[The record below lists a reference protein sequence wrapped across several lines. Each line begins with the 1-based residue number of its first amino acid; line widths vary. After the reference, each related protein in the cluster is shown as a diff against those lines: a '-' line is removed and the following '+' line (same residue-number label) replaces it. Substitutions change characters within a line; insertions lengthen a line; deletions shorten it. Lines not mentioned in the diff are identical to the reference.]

1 MAQSSRTFR
10 NLAACILVLS
20 CLGGVWW
27 LLLPEGTEDPVA
39 AVVQMAENLTGGS
52 GEADSAGTQ
61 TSGAGD
67 KSAGAAQTA
76 AQEEA
81 KSGSAAEGAAGT
93 ETASASSA
101 AEEGKETSGRIAESA
116 GPQEVSAALG
126 SGGAPAAAD
135 PEAELLARV
144 EKAMQQNGTALPGG
158 DSVSGAVENR
168 PPQPGE
174 VRQDSVV
181 TAGFVRDMGSW
192 LASGYV
198 PPRKEGEKGRTSRT
212 IVNANFRYSTSG
224 TLRSAERDPLKG
236 RAGILNYVFSSGMM
250 EALFRMYS
258 PSLLE
263 EMERAARDEKRR
275 VPLDDAHV
283 ADMFMV
289 YAEAFHRL
297 GTSLEAASGVDLA
310 ALSATVHR
318 EAAREAAANDDFARA
333 YTALSLAR
341 EHGRSDEVAIQSRR
355 MAESTRIAGMYA
367 DRQERARNDM
377 VYAIRRNASDKTL
390 SSAELLFLGEWL
402 SRRHASPEA
411 VHTAGDI
418 CLRTAELMQQRAERI
433 LHPESAPAEAA
444 APAQE
449 SAVPA
454 TAAVKEAEPKKASPD
469 VSTGKGRVSFADR
482 SSSGTEAYG
491 KLVKEPAAEA
501 PKAAGEQSS
510 GASAPAV
517 SAAAPAE
524 TPAPVAPAAG
534 TAAPAASVPAAA
546 SPVTPAPSAAE
557 SAPASAAAA
566 SAATPVEP
574 VPAVGSSESAA
585 PGSSAV
591 STPAASSAT
600 PAAAPVTAS
609 GTPAPSSAAPAV
621 PAPASAASV
630 PAAEQNVVA
639 PAPEVAAT
647 PAANSNVSSAPA
659 VSAAT
664 PAASAETPAP
674 AAPASGTSSPATSGS
689 FQTATS
695 PSTPAL
701 ATAESAS
708 APAAAASAATPVEP
722 VPAADAK

>member
-1 MAQSSRTFR
+1 M
-10 NLAACILVLS
+10 
-20 CLGGVWW
+20 
-27 LLLPEGTEDPVA
+27 A

-61 TSGAGD
+61 TPGAGD

-93 ETASASSA
+93 ETASASSS

-126 SGGAPAAAD
+126 SGGAPAAVD

-144 EKAMQQNGTALPGG
+144 EKAMQQNGTTVPGG

-418 CLRTAELMQQRAERI
+418 CLRTAELMRQRAERI

-501 PKAAGEQSS
+501 PRAAAEQSA
-510 GASAPAV
+510 GASAPA
-517 SAAAPAE
+517 
-524 TPAPVAPAAG
+524 
-534 TAAPAASVPAAA
+534 VPAAA

-557 SAPASAAAA
+557 SAPASAPAAP
-566 SAATPVEP
+566 AATPVEP
-574 VPAVGSSESAA
+574 VPAAGSFESAI

-609 GTPAPSSAAPAV
+609 ETPAFSSAAPAV
-621 PAPASAASV
+621 PAPA
-630 PAAEQNVVA
+630 
-639 PAPEVAAT
+639 
-647 PAANSNVSSAPA
+647 
-659 VSAAT
+659 
-664 PAASAETPAP
+664 
-674 AAPASGTSSPATSGS
+674 
-689 FQTATS
+689 
-695 PSTPAL
+695 
-701 ATAESAS
+701 
-708 APAAAASAATPVEP
+708 
-722 VPAADAK
+722 ADAK

>member
-126 SGGAPAAAD
+126 SGGAPAAVD

-144 EKAMQQNGTALPGG
+144 EKAMQQNGTTVPGG

-236 RAGILNYVFSSGMM
+236 RAEILNYVFSSGMM

-501 PKAAGEQSS
+501 PKAAG
-510 GASAPAV
+510 
-517 SAAAPAE
+517 
-524 TPAPVAPAAG
+524 
-534 TAAPAASVPAAA
+534 
-546 SPVTPAPSAAE
+546 
-557 SAPASAAAA
+557 
-566 SAATPVEP
+566 
-574 VPAVGSSESAA
+574 SSESAA
-585 PGSSAV
+585 PVSSAV
-591 STPAASSAT
+591 STPAASST

-630 PAAEQNVVA
+630 PAAEQNAVA

-647 PAANSNVSSAPA
+647 PAANSTSSPAPA
-659 VSAAT
+659 ASAAT
-664 PAASAETPAP
+664 PAETPAP
-674 AAPASGTSSPATSGS
+674 AASSAGTAAPAASVPAAASPVILA
-689 FQTATS
+689 
-695 PSTPAL
+695 PSA
-701 ATAESAS
+701 AESAPAS
-708 APAAAASAATPVEP
+708 AAAASAATPVES
-722 VPAADAK
+722 VPAAASSTVVAPVSAAVSTPAASSATPAAAK

>member
-52 GEADSAGTQ
+52 GEADSAVTQ

-144 EKAMQQNGTALPGG
+144 EKAMQQNGTAVPGG

-517 SAAAPAE
+517 PAAAPAE

-557 SAPASAAAA
+557 SAPASGAAAP
-566 SAATPVEP
+566 AATPVEP
-574 VPAVGSSESAA
+574 VPAAGSSESAI

-621 PAPASAASV
+621 PAPA
-630 PAAEQNVVA
+630 
-639 PAPEVAAT
+639 
-647 PAANSNVSSAPA
+647 
-659 VSAAT
+659 
-664 PAASAETPAP
+664 
-674 AAPASGTSSPATSGS
+674 
-689 FQTATS
+689 
-695 PSTPAL
+695 
-701 ATAESAS
+701 
-708 APAAAASAATPVEP
+708 
-722 VPAADAK
+722 ADAK

>member
-20 CLGGVWW
+20 CLGGAWW

-39 AVVQMAENLTGGS
+39 AAVQMAENLTGGS
-52 GEADSAGTQ
+52 SEADSAVTQ

-144 EKAMQQNGTALPGG
+144 EKAMQQNGTAVPGG

-469 VSTGKGRVSFADR
+469 VSIGKGRVSFADR

-491 KLVKEPAAEA
+491 KLVKEPAVEA

-557 SAPASAAAA
+557 SAPAPAAAAPAASSAGTSSPATSGSSQTATSPATPASSAAESAPASAAAA

-574 VPAVGSSESAA
+574 VPAAGSSESAI
-585 PGSSAV
+585 PGSATA

-600 PAAAPVTAS
+600 PAAA
-609 GTPAPSSAAPAV
+609 
-621 PAPASAASV
+621 
-630 PAAEQNVVA
+630 
-639 PAPEVAAT
+639 
-647 PAANSNVSSAPA
+647 
-659 VSAAT
+659 
-664 PAASAETPAP
+664 
-674 AAPASGTSSPATSGS
+674 
-689 FQTATS
+689 
-695 PSTPAL
+695 
-701 ATAESAS
+701 
-708 APAAAASAATPVEP
+708 
-722 VPAADAK
+722 K

>member
-27 LLLPEGTEDPVA
+27 LLLPEGAEDPVA

-61 TSGAGD
+61 TPGAGD

-93 ETASASSA
+93 ETASASSS

-126 SGGAPAAAD
+126 SGGAPAAVD

-144 EKAMQQNGTALPGG
+144 EKAMQQNGTTVPGG

-418 CLRTAELMQQRAERI
+418 CLRTAELMRQRAERI

-501 PKAAGEQSS
+501 PRAAAEQSA
-510 GASAPAV
+510 GASAPA
-517 SAAAPAE
+517 
-524 TPAPVAPAAG
+524 
-534 TAAPAASVPAAA
+534 VPAAA

-557 SAPASAAAA
+557 SAPASAPAAP
-566 SAATPVEP
+566 AATPVEP
-574 VPAVGSSESAA
+574 VPAAGSFESAI

-609 GTPAPSSAAPAV
+609 ETPAFSSAAPAV
-621 PAPASAASV
+621 PAPA
-630 PAAEQNVVA
+630 
-639 PAPEVAAT
+639 
-647 PAANSNVSSAPA
+647 
-659 VSAAT
+659 
-664 PAASAETPAP
+664 
-674 AAPASGTSSPATSGS
+674 
-689 FQTATS
+689 
-695 PSTPAL
+695 
-701 ATAESAS
+701 
-708 APAAAASAATPVEP
+708 
-722 VPAADAK
+722 ADAK